1 MKKFLAA
8 VLLSLSLIGCA
19 GIKVESPKEGIAACY
34 ITVRATFSTAADL
47 KARGV
52 LAPEQE
58 AKIVTAGDQA
68 LAACDA
74 ARVAFSAGDVTA
86 ADSQLKLANAL
97 LLQFEAMLKAKGVQ

>member
-8 VLLSLSLIGCA
+8 ALLSLSLIGCA
-19 GIKVESPKEGIAACY
+19 GIEVESPKEGIAACY
-34 ITVRATFSTAADL
+34 VTVRATFSSAADL

-58 AKIVTAGDQA
+58 AKILAAGDQA

-74 ARVAFSAGDVTA
+74 ARTAFSSGDVAA

-97 LLQFEAMLKAKGVQ
+97 LLQFEAMLKAQGAK